1 MKKRMILVAVVLL
14 VVAEFVPAQKTDSAS
29 LFLSGVVGDYV
40 EINVTPTAAATNLLL
55 NIAQVSPLEVATVV
69 ETSNTGYTVTATSVN
84 SFEFSDGTNTHPY
97 TMYYDGTPIA
107 ASGDDV
113 TTGASANNVSRTVE
127 VTYASAAGLDAGTYT
142 DTVTFE
148 ITSP

>member
-1 MKKRMILVAVVLL
+1 MKKRMILVAVALLL
-14 VVAEFVPAQKTDSAS
+14 VAAFVPAQTTDSAS

-69 ETSNTGYTVTATSVN
+69 ETSNSGYTVTATSVN

-97 TMYYDGTPIA
+97 TMYYDGTAIA
-107 ASGDDV
+107 ASGDTV

-127 VTYASAAGLDAGTYT
+127 VTYASAATLPQGTYT